1 MIVGIDEVG
10 RGCWAGP
17 LVAGAVVLHAEVPGL
32 QDSKKLSAK
41 SRQFMADL
49 INDSASV
56 GLGWVSSREV
66 DNLGLTQSVRL
77 AMQRALNQIDKH
89 LYDEIIIDGSYNF
102 LDGLT
107 PKKTKAIVRADGSI
121 PAVSASSIVAKVAR
135 DTYMQELDTK
145 YDCYG
150 FASHVGYGTAQHRQ
164 ALLDHGVSDIHR
176 VSFKPIKQ
184 LLKGL
189 S

>member
-17 LVAGAVVLHAEVPGL
+17 LVAGAVVLHTEISGL
-32 QDSKKLSAK
+32 QDSKKISAATRK
-41 SRQFMADL
+41 VLDEL
-49 INDSASV
+49 IYRSASV
-56 GLGWVSSREV
+56 GLGWVSPKEV
-66 DNLGLTQSVRL
+66 DDMGLTRSVRV
-77 AMQRALNQIDKH
+77 AMQRALYQIDEQ

-107 PKKTKAIVRADGSI
+107 QKKTKAIVRADGSI

-135 DTYMQELDTK
+135 DTYMQTLTAK

-150 FASHVGYGTAQHRQ
+150 FASHVGYGTAQHQQ
-164 ALLDHGVSDIHR
+164 ALVDYGVSDIHR
-176 VSFKPIKQ
+176 MSYKPIKR
-184 LLKGL
+184 LLERL
-189 S
+189 P